1 MTEPRF
7 ADGCSLARRVA
18 IAALAAMAVAMLLI
32 PAGAGG
38 AAANEELQTFPFMQP
53 DEETLR
59 GWIAAYDS
67 APRLESVRASATLP
81 AAYLDL
87 LEHLDYVPSQNSQ
100 GACGNCW
107 AWAGTSAL
115 GIALDVQKGI
125 HDRLS
130 VQFINSCQQRE
141 CCRGGWLADF
151 ARFYDSTGFC
161 IPWSNDG
168 AYWQDGTHSCTTSC
182 GAISTRPSY
191 AITHISDLTVP
202 TRTGEGV
209 TSREAAIRNIKSA
222 LNQNRAVWFAFFVP
236 SPAAWQQFTSFWLN
250 QGESTTFA
258 LDSICAGTTSYAGH
272 AVLCVGYNDTD
283 PNNRYWIMLNSWGTA
298 GGRRPNGL
306 FRINMD
312 MEYNT
317 RCGIP
322 AFYWQVLDVGFGAQ
336 PKLAV
341 YPDSLECSVIQFS
354 TVETMFSISNDGDGQ
369 LLYDAVSSDPE
380 GSGGTTIE
388 FACDDDSAE
397 SGYAGAAGS
406 RSAVRVIPP
415 SCPSRLETASVFLRE
430 TGTPWPDGSV
440 VDFVIEVYAADGTGG
455 LPGTLLGGTT
465 GEASGF
471 GWRNIDLSALDI
483 TTTAQDLYI
492 AFHFVDDAP
501 EHFSIGFDE
510 SDPSGRSYWRESGGP
525 WLPVEDAAM
534 GSGDWLI
541 RAAALTL
548 ESAWVSTTPSNGT
561 VAPGSSQNVAVT
573 IDSGSLRAGEQVASI
588 YVGSNDLTAN
598 PTVLPVTVTVLPAAD
613 LVPVILC
620 ATWDDIDAGEYTIT
634 CAVANNAFG
643 TAGASTAKLYVD
655 VLLVK
660 TEEVPELGPGASY
673 SFTQGSVTLSDDSDS
688 LVLTVN
694 PNDAVYPES
703 DESNNE
709 ASLTVATPA
718 PATVELSLAAGWN
731 MVSVPLVLDDARTA
745 TVFPNVQA
753 VYTWN
758 SDRKTYESPALIEH
772 WRSYWVFVTQP
783 TPVTA
788 SGLKVTCYV
797 RELSA
802 GWHMLG
808 SVYGTTASIS
818 PPRAAPT
825 DGVLPLAYRWD
836 PGEKTYV
843 SSTTLEEGF
852 GYWVAATQDC
862 LLQVS

>member
-1 MTEPRF
+1 
-7 ADGCSLARRVA
+7 
-18 IAALAAMAVAMLLI
+18 
-32 PAGAGG
+32 
-38 AAANEELQTFPFMQP
+38 
-53 DEETLR
+53 
-59 GWIAAYDS
+59 
-67 APRLESVRASATLP
+67 
-81 AAYLDL
+81 
-87 LEHLDYVPSQNSQ
+87 
-100 GACGNCW
+100 
-107 AWAGTSAL
+107 
-115 GIALDVQKGI
+115 
-125 HDRLS
+125 
-130 VQFINSCQQRE
+130 
-141 CCRGGWLADF
+141 
-151 ARFYDSTGFC
+151 
-161 IPWSNDG
+161 
-168 AYWQDGTHSCTTSC
+168 
-182 GAISTRPSY
+182 
-191 AITHISDLTVP
+191 
-202 TRTGEGV
+202 V

-380 GSGGTTIE
+380 GSGGTSIE

-397 SGYAGAAGS
+397 SGYAGAAGC
-406 RSAVRVIPP
+406 RFAVRITPP
-415 SCPSRLETASVFLRE
+415 SYPSRLERTSVFLRE
-430 TGTPWPDGSV
+430 AGMPWPDGGV
-440 VDFVIEVYAADGTGG
+440 VDFVIEVYAADGSNG

-465 GEASGF
+465 GEAGGF
-471 GWRNIDLSALDI
+471 GWQNIDLSALDI
-483 TTTAQDLYI
+483 TTALDFYI
-492 AFHFVDDAP
+492 ALHLVEDAP

-534 GSGDWLI
+534 GPGDWLI
-541 RAAALTL
+541 RATALTL
-548 ESAWVSTTPSNGT
+548 ESAWVSAAPSSGT

-573 IDSGSLRAGEQVASI
+573 IDSGTLLAGEQVASI
-588 YVGSNDLTAN
+588 YVGSNDLTSN
-598 PTVLPVTVTVLPAAD
+598 PTILPVTVTVLPAAD

-634 CAVANNAFG
+634 CAVANNAYG
-643 TAGASTAKLYVD
+643 TAGASTAKLYLDD
-655 VLLVK
+655 VLVK
-660 TEEVPELGPGASY
+660 TEEVPALGPGASY
-673 SFTQGSVTLSDDSDS
+673 SFTHGSVTLSDDSDS
-688 LVLTVN
+688 LVLTTN

-709 ASLTVATPA
+709 ASLTVATPV
-718 PATVELSLAAGWN
+718 PTTVELSLAAGWN
-731 MVSVPLVLDDARTA
+731 MVSVPIIPDDPSVGA
-745 TVFPNVQA
+745 VFPDAVV
-753 VYTWN
+753 VYTWD
-758 SDRKTYESPALIEH
+758 SLAKAYSRVHSGGVFSSIEPG
-772 WRSYWVFVTQP
+772 RAYWVAAVEEYTV
-783 TPVTA
+783 PVQ
-788 SGLKVTCYV
+788 G
-797 RELSA
+797 RELTSYIKELSP

-808 SVYGTTASIS
+808 SVHGTTATLS
-818 PPRAAPT
+818 PPRSAPPGAA
-825 DGVLPLAYRWD
+825 LSLAYRWD
-836 PGEKTYV
+836 PGEKKYV
-843 SSTTLEEGF
+843 SSTTLEEGL

>member
-1 MTEPRF
+1 MTIPRF
-7 ADGCSLARRVA
+7 TDARSLARRVA
-18 IAALAAMAVAMLLI
+18 IVALAALAIAVLLV
-32 PAGAGG
+32 PANAGG
-38 AAANEELQTFPFMQP
+38 ATADEDFQTFPFMQP

-67 APRLESVRASATLP
+67 APRFESVRASTTLP
-81 AAYLDL
+81 EAYLDL
-87 LEHLDYVPSQNSQ
+87 LEYLDYVPSQNSQ

-168 AYWQDGTHSCTTSC
+168 AYWQDGSRSCSTSC
-182 GAISTRPSY
+182 GSISTNPSY
-191 AITHISDLTVP
+191 AITSVSDVTIP

-236 SPAAWQQFTSFWLN
+236 SPAAWQQFTSFWVN
-250 QGESTTFA
+250 QGESTTFD
-258 LDSICAGTTSYAGH
+258 LDSICAGATSYAGH

-298 GGRRPNGL
+298 GGNRPNGL
-306 FRINMD
+306 FRIDMD
-312 MEYNT
+312 MDYNT

-322 AFYWQVLDVGFGAQ
+322 AFYWQVLDVGFGVQ

-354 TVETMFSISNDGDGQ
+354 AVKTMFSISNDGDGQ

-388 FACDDDSAE
+388 FACDDGSAE
-397 SGYAGAAGS
+397 SGYEGAAGS
-406 RSAVRVIPP
+406 RFAVRAIPP

-440 VDFVIEVYAADGTGG
+440 VDFVIEVYAADGSTD
-455 LPGTLLGGTT
+455 LPGTLLGGTA
-465 GEASGF
+465 GEAGGF
-471 GWRNIDLSALDI
+471 GWQNIDLSALDI
-483 TTTAQDLYI
+483 TTTALDFYI
-492 AFHFVDDAP
+492 ALHFVDDAP

-525 WLPVEDAAM
+525 WLPVEDTAM
-534 GSGDWLI
+534 GPGDWLI
-541 RAAALTL
+541 RATALTL
-548 ESAWVSTTPSNGT
+548 ESAWVSAAPSSGT
-561 VAPGSSQNVAVT
+561 VAPGASQDVAVT
-573 IDSGSLRAGEQVASI
+573 IDSGSLRAGEQEASI
-588 YVGSNDLTAN
+588 YVSSNDLTSN
-598 PTVLPVTVTVLPAAD
+598 PTILPVSVTVLPAAD

-620 ATWDDIDAGEYTIT
+620 ATWDDDAFSTYTIT
-634 CAVANNAFG
+634 CAVANNAYG

-655 VLLVK
+655 DSLVK
-660 TEEVPELGPGASY
+660 SEEVPELGPGESY
-673 SFTQGSVTLSDDSDS
+673 SFTHDTVTLSGDSDA
-688 LVLTVN
+688 LVLTVDAD
-694 PNDAVYPES
+694 NDVDWEA
-703 DESNNE
+703 DESNNQ
-709 ASLTVATPA
+709 ASLSVATPA

-731 MVSVPLVLDDARTA
+731 MVSVPLLLSNAA
-745 TVFPNVQA
+745 TTEVFSGVAA
-753 VYTWN
+753 VYTWDPVQKAYVMPSTIEPWRAYWVAAIEPTTLTVN
-758 SDRKTYESPALIEH
+758 GPALT
-772 WRSYWVFVTQP
+772 S
-783 TPVTA
+783 
-788 SGLKVTCYV
+788 YV
-797 RELSA
+797 RTLTP

-808 SVYGTTASIS
+808 SVYGTTATLS
-818 PPRAAPT
+818 PLRSAPL
-825 DGVLPLAYRWD
+825 GGMLSLAYRWD
-836 PGEKTYV
+836 PVEKTYV
-843 SSTTLEEGF
+843 SSTDLEEGF
-852 GYWVAATQDC
+852 GYWIAATQDC